1 MSMPLARYLK
11 DFSAPSAP
19 PQPLDSS
26 FDVGGGADDFEMEF
40 PALPEPEPE
49 PVDLEAERREAFAEG
64 QAAGEREAIE
74 RLEAEKQAQHMA
86 HAEALAEMEQRLRD
100 EFTATIATQLPEAIK
115 RLSLSVSEQVAHAL
129 APLIEESIVERA
141 VVELAEQLTAA
152 ISAGEAGTIQ
162 IRGPRDLFEKLLS
175 EMPDHGEMLR
185 HVDGADL
192 DLTAE
197 FGDAALVTRISA
209 FSASLKKVL
218 S

>member
-19 PQPLDSS
+19 PQPAESP
-26 FDVGGGADDFEMEF
+26 FGVAGVDDFDLDF

-49 PVDLEAERREAFAEG
+49 PVDLEAERRAAYAEG
-64 QAAGEREAIE
+64 HEAGERQAAE
-74 RLEAEKQAQHMA
+74 RFEAERQTREAA
-86 HAEALAEMEQRLRD
+86 HAEALTEIEKRLRD
-100 EFTATIATQLPEAIK
+100 EFAAALTTQLPDVVK
-115 RLSLSVSEQVAHAL
+115 RLSLTVSEQVAHAL
-129 APLIEESIVERA
+129 APLIEEHIVEKA
-141 VVELAEQLTAA
+141 VAELAHQLEAA
-152 ISAGEAGTIQ
+152 ILAGEAGTIQ
-162 IRGPRDLFEKLLS
+162 IRGPRDLFEKLQA

-185 HVDGADL
+185 HVEGADL